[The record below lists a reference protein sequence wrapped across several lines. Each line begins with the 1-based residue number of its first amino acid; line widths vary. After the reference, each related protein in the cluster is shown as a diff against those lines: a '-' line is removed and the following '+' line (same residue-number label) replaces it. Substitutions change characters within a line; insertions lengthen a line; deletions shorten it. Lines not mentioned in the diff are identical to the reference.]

1 MEKQRKVFN
10 IGLAIVGGF
19 GLVGLIIGTFLDTTI
34 AHILGGDEGGNA
46 YGILFTMLAPVL
58 SLAVGSMAG
67 ALLFFMPKMQNKTAD
82 IILRI
87 LGAVAFV
94 AFTAFSIK
102 EGIEYVDFPIME
114 AKATT
119 YKVLAIVLVALIDV
133 AILLFVKLGMRKI
146 ESSRIIP
153 TVIVI
158 FVIIAAWLFVS
169 EVIKYLASR
178 PRPRNIYLE
187 KIVEYRDWYQWRPFF
202 CFKEGM
208 KDCKSFVSGH
218 TFISTCM
225 VGSLP
230 LLLSLSKE
238 KSGIKSSIIGLTVG
252 GVFAFVVAFS
262 RIVAY
267 AHFMTD
273 VMGAIFLS
281 SATQIVIVNVAPI
294 IYRKIE
300 NKQKQAK

>member
-10 IGLAIVGGF
+10 IGLAIVGGL
-19 GLVGLIIGTFLDTTI
+19 GLIGLIIGTFLDTTI
-34 AHILGGDEGGNA
+34 THALGNHNSA
-46 YGILFTMLAPVL
+46 FGILFTMLAPVL
-58 SLAVGSMAG
+58 SLSVGSIAG
-67 ALLFFMPKMQNKTAD
+67 ALLLFMPKIQNKTAD

-87 LGAVAFV
+87 LGAVAFA

-102 EGIEYVDFPIME
+102 EGIEYVEFPVME

-119 YKVLAIVLVALIDV
+119 YKVLAIVLVALIDL
-133 AILLFVKLGMRKI
+133 AIIIFVRLSMKKI
-146 ESSRIIP
+146 ETRRIVP
-153 TVIVI
+153 TVITI

-178 PRPRNIYLE
+178 PRPRNIYIE
-187 KIVEYRDWYQWRPFF
+187 HIVDYRDWYQWQPFF

-218 TFISTCM
+218 AFISTCV

-238 KSGIKSSIIGLTVG
+238 KSGIKSTIIGLAVG
-252 GVFAFVVAFS
+252 GAFAFIVAFS

-273 VMGAIFLS
+273 VMGGIFVS
-281 SATQIVIVNVAPI
+281 CAAQAVIINVAPLVHK
-294 IYRKIE
+294 RVEK
-300 NKQKQAK
+300 K

>member
-10 IGLAIVGGF
+10 ISLAIVGGL

-34 AHILGGDEGGNA
+34 AKALGNYDSA
-46 YGILFTMLAPVL
+46 FGILFTMLTPVI
-58 SLAVGSMAG
+58 SLAVGEIAG
-67 ALLFFMPKMQNKTAD
+67 ALLFFMPKIQNKTAD
-82 IILRI
+82 ILLRV

-94 AFTAFSIK
+94 GFTAFSIK
-102 EGIEYVDFPIME
+102 EGIEYVDFPVME

-119 YKVLAIVLVALIDV
+119 YKVLAIVLVALIDI
-133 AILLFVKLGMRKI
+133 AIILFVKLASKKI
-146 ESSRIIP
+146 ESKRVIP
-153 TVIVI
+153 TVLVI
-158 FVIIAAWLFVS
+158 FAIIAAWFFVS
-169 EVIKYLASR
+169 EVIKHLACR
-178 PRPRNIYLE
+178 PRPRNVYLE
-187 KIVEYRDWYQWRPFF
+187 HIADYRDWYQWRPFY

-238 KSGIKSSIIGLTVG
+238 KSGIKSSIIGLAVG
-252 GVFAFVVAFS
+252 GVFTFVVAFS

-281 SATQIVIVNVAPI
+281 CAAQIVIINVAPV
-294 IYRKIE
+294 IYRKVE
-300 NKQKQAK
+300 NKSKQAK

>member
-10 IGLAIVGGF
+10 IGLAIVGGL

-34 AHILGGDEGGNA
+34 AKTLGNYDGA
-46 YGILFTMLAPVL
+46 FGILFTMLTPVL
-58 SLAVGSMAG
+58 SLAVGEIAG
-67 ALLFFMPKMQNKTAD
+67 ALLFFMPKIQNKTAD
-82 IILRI
+82 ILLRV

-94 AFTAFSIK
+94 GFTVFSIK
-102 EGIEYVDFPIME
+102 EGIEYVEFPVME

-119 YKVLAIVLVALIDV
+119 YKVLAIVLVALIDI
-133 AILLFVKLGMRKI
+133 AIILFVKLASKKI
-146 ESSRIIP
+146 ESKRIIP
-153 TVIVI
+153 TVLVI
-158 FVIIAAWLFVS
+158 FAIIAAWFFVS
-169 EVIKYLASR
+169 EVIKHLACR
-178 PRPRNIYLE
+178 PRPRNVYLE
-187 KIVEYRDWYQWRPFF
+187 HIADYRDWYQWRPFF

-238 KSGIKSSIIGLTVG
+238 KSGIKTSIIGLAAG
-252 GVFAFVVAFS
+252 GVFTFVVAFS

-281 SATQIVIVNVAPI
+281 CAAQVVIINVAPV
-294 IYRKIE
+294 IYKKVK
-300 NKQKQAK
+300 NKQKQVK

>member
-10 IGLAIVGGF
+10 IGLAIVGGL
-19 GLVGLIIGTFLDTTI
+19 GLIGLIIGTFLDTTI
-34 AHILGGDEGGNA
+34 AKTLGNYDSA
-46 YGILFTMLAPVL
+46 FGILFTMLTPVL
-58 SLAVGSMAG
+58 SLAVGEIAG
-67 ALLFFMPKMQNKTAD
+67 AILFFMPKIQNKTAD
-82 IILRI
+82 ILLRV

-94 AFTAFSIK
+94 GFTAFSVK
-102 EGIEYVDFPIME
+102 EGIEYVDFPVME

-119 YKVLAIVLVALIDV
+119 YKVLAIVLVALIDI
-133 AILLFVKLGMRKI
+133 AIILFVKLFIKKI
-146 ESSRIIP
+146 EAKRIIP

-158 FVIIAAWLFVS
+158 FAIIAAWFFVS
-169 EVIKYLASR
+169 EVIKHLACR
-178 PRPRNIYLE
+178 PRPRNVYLE
-187 KIVEYRDWYQWRPFF
+187 HIADYRDWYQWRPFF

-238 KSGIKSSIIGLTVG
+238 KAGIKASIIGLAVG
-252 GVFAFVVAFS
+252 GVFTFVVAFS

-281 SATQIVIVNVAPI
+281 CAAQIVIVNVAPV
-294 IYRKIE
+294 IYRKVE
-300 NKQKQAK
+300 NKPKQAK